1 MALIAAFAASC
12 FFHIGVLMFTSPF
25 RVCPAHGFFFVVNGL
40 VVVLED
46 VAKFFVSRQ
55 KGGLAFS
62 KSIPKLFW
70 QIYAVSTVSVLGH
83 FLFCPEYVDFGYAD
97 VTMNAGMSSLPRS

>member
-12 FFHIGVLMFTSPF
+12 FFHMGILMFISPF
-25 RVCPAHGFFFVVNGL
+25 RVCPSHGFFFVANGL
-40 VVVLED
+40 VIVLED
-46 VAKFFVSRQ
+46 VVKFFVSKQ

-70 QIYAVSTVSVLGH
+70 QIYAVSTVTLLGH
-83 FLFCPEYVDFGYAD
+83 LFFCSEFVEFGYVD
-97 VTMNAGMSSLPRS
+97 VLMNAGLSFVPPN